1 MAYKNHRLAWL
12 SAFALATAVMGGA
25 GVAAAKPHWI
35 GTWSTPQQ
43 VPEPANA
50 LPAHSLDNATLR
62 QLVRTSVGGSAFRI
76 RVSNTFGTGPL
87 RIDSVH
93 VARAIAPNSSQIDT
107 ASDRAVT
114 FSGQS
119 DIVVPAGAEYLSDPV
134 TMPIAPLTTLAI
146 SMHFSDQPT
155 GQTGHPGSRAT
166 SYLMRGD
173 HVADAELAGATKIEH
188 WYFLT
193 EVDAAETP
201 QSFAVA
207 VVGDSI
213 TDGHGVPTDSNERW
227 TDVLAQRLVAAHR
240 TVGVLNL
247 GIGGN
252 RILLD
257 GLGPN
262 AVARFDRD
270 VIDRPGVK
278 YLIVLEGV
286 NDLGTS
292 TRDHPISA
300 EEHRALV
307 QHIIAGYAQMIVRA
321 HDHGIKAIGAT
332 IMPYAGSGYYH
343 PDAANEADRQAI
355 NAWIRTPGH
364 FDAVVDFDKL
374 MRDPKRPTYLR
385 PDFDLGDGLH
395 PSVKGY
401 QAMGDAVPLSLFR

>member
-1 MAYKNHRLAWL
+1 MASNRYQTSRLL
-12 SAFALATAVMGGA
+12 AFALSIAFAVQA
-25 GVAAAKPHWI
+25 GSAAARLHWV

-43 VPEPANA
+43 VPEPGNA
-50 LPAHSLDNATLR
+50 LHPHLLDNATLR
-62 QLVRTSVGGSAFRI
+62 QLIRTSIGGPTFRI
-76 RVSNTFGTGPL
+76 RVSNVFGANPL
-87 RIDSVH
+87 HIDSVH
-93 VARAIAPNSSQIDT
+93 VARAVAPDSSRIVT

-114 FSGQS
+114 FAGQS
-119 DIVVPAGAEYLSDPV
+119 DIVLPAGAEYLSDPV
-134 TMPIAPLTTLAI
+134 AIPLPPLSTIAI
-146 SMHFSDQPT
+146 SMHFPEKPS
-155 GQTGHPGSRAT
+155 GETGHPGSRAT
-166 SYLMRGD
+166 SYLLSGD
-173 HVADAELAGATKIEH
+173 HVADAELAGATKVEH
-188 WYFLT
+188 WFFLT
-193 EVDAAETP
+193 EVDAAEPP
-201 QSFAVA
+201 QASAVA

-227 TDVLAQRLVAAHR
+227 TDVLAQRLIAAR
-240 TVGVLNL
+240 RDVGVLNL

-270 VIDRPGVK
+270 VIDRPGVR

-307 QHIIAGYAQMIVRA
+307 QHIIAGYAQMIARA
-321 HDHGIKAIGAT
+321 HDHGIEAIGAT

-343 PDAANEADRQAI
+343 PDTANEADRQAI

-385 PDFDLGDGLH
+385 PDYDLGDGLH

-401 QAMGDAVPLSLFR
+401 QAMGNAVPLSLFR